1 MLHSSVVV
9 PISSLR
15 ILRRYSEI
23 AVYVIIK
30 DNTGFGSFA
39 LETL

>member
-15 ILRRYSEI
+15 KLRRYPEI
-23 AVYVIIK
+23 AVYVINK
-30 DNTGFGSFA
+30 DDAGSGSFA
-39 LETL
+39 IETL